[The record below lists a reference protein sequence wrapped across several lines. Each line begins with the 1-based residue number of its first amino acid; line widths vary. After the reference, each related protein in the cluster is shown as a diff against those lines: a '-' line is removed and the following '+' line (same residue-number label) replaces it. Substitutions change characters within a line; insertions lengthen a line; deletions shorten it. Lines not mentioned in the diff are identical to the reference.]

1 MPDIELE
8 VNVELPGADMGGQ
21 EDPPQ
26 VVEIDD
32 PDIPQDPSLIAMQ
45 VPAEPDVPTQVLR
58 LATESPRRST
68 IVRSQPDTYAPSM
81 TVKRCE
87 YSMTQLEIQGLLHPD
102 AHIFAQEA
110 FYL

>member
-32 PDIPQDPSLIAMQ
+32 PDIPQDPSLIAM
-45 VPAEPDVPTQVLR
+45 
-58 LATESPRRST
+58 
-68 IVRSQPDTYAPSM
+68 
-81 TVKRCE
+81 
-87 YSMTQLEIQGLLHPD
+87 
-102 AHIFAQEA
+102 
-110 FYL
+110 